1 MHYTNTDNPIDFP
14 KSPKCYQLI
23 GVPASG
29 KSTWYKN
36 QDWLGDDKKEHK
48 YVSTDQHV
56 EGYAQ
61 DQGKTY
67 SEVFAEYMPTA
78 IKQMMVNVNLAA
90 AFQIDIVWD
99 QTSTTIASRARKFN
113 ALNGSNYEHIA
124 IVFRT
129 PDLDVLK
136 ERLASR
142 PGKEIPWEVVQGMLD
157 NWEEPTLEEGFKE
170 IWYV

>member
-1 MHYTNTDNPIDFP
+1 M
-14 KSPKCYQLI
+14 PKCYQLI
-23 GVPASG
+23 GVPAAG

-36 QDWLGDDKKEHK
+36 QDWIGEDKKDHK

-56 EGYAQ
+56 EGYAK

-67 SEVFAEYMPTA
+67 SEVFEEYMPTA
-78 IKQMMVNVNLAA
+78 VQQMMINVNMAC
-90 AFQIDIVWD
+90 AFQLDIVWD
-99 QTSTTIASRARKFN
+99 QTSTTIKSRARKFN
-113 ALNGSNYEHIA
+113 ALPDYEHVA

-136 ERLASR
+136 ERLSSR
-142 PGKEIPWEVVQGMLD
+142 PGKEIPWEVVQGMID
-157 NWEEPTLEEGFKE
+157 NWEEPTQEEGFKE